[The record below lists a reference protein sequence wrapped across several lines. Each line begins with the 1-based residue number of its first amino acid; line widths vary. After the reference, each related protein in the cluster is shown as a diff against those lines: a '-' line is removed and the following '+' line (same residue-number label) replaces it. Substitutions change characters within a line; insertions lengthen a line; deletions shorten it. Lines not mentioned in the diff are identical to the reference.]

1 MKKFVII
8 LLIVCLLVG
17 GAVGYLLARQD
28 AGGSGEP
35 VALYDPE
42 NITAEEP
49 SETPEAPETPETP
62 ELSGPSEELPAV
74 KSIDYDAIGALHPMD
89 EIVGDVDGRPVTWGD
104 YYYWLCDMGQQA
116 ETYIRTM
123 AMYGQRLDWND
134 KMSAESEQTFAE
146 YVVQLAQDC
155 IRQLCTV
162 EAVAEENETAL
173 KAEDEAALAGQLAQ
187 DIVDACGEGAS
198 EEDFYAYLEEN
209 RISREM
215 YDRLGKL
222 NYLFQNT
229 FTDLY
234 GENGEKVSEEDALA
248 YLKDNNYLCA
258 AHILF
263 MTIDQSTHE
272 TLDEASVAQKL
283 EQAKAVSDELRA
295 IEDRDE
301 RVKRFAELKEQYCED
316 TGKSAY
322 PDGYL
327 FTAGTMVAEFE
338 DGLSG
343 LEDYEVSEPILSGY
357 GYHVIMRLPLSA
369 DMTVFNAEG
378 NARSLYAS
386 AQFSAMVSGRIE
398 QSVLTLGDELASFDL
413 TDYLV

>member
-8 LLIVCLLVG
+8 LLIVCLLLG
-17 GAVGYLLARQD
+17 GTVGYFLAREE
-28 AGGSGEP
+28 AKGSGEP

-42 NITAEEP
+42 NVIAAEP
-49 SETPEAPETPETP
+49 SQTPETPETA
-62 ELSGPSEELPAV
+62 ETTEETELPAV

-116 ETYIRTM
+116 ESYIYTM
-123 AMYGQRLDWND
+123 ALYGQRLDWND
-134 KMSAESEQTFAE
+134 KISADSEQTFAE

-162 EAVAEENETAL
+162 EAVAEENGAAL
-173 KAEDEAALAGQLAQ
+173 KAEDETALAEQLAQ

-229 FTDLY
+229 YTDLY
-234 GENGEKVSEEDALA
+234 GENGEKVSEEDAIA
-248 YLKDNNYLCA
+248 YLEDGNYLCA
-258 AHILF
+258 AQILF
-263 MTIDQSTHE
+263 LTLDMNTYE
-272 TLDEASVAQKL
+272 TLDEAILEQKL
-283 EQAKAVSDELRA
+283 EQAKAISDELRA
-295 IEDRDE
+295 IEDKDE

-316 TGKSAY
+316 TVKSVY

-327 FTAGTMVAEFE
+327 FVAGTMLTEFE
-338 DGLSG
+338 ESIKA
-343 LEDYEVSEPILSGY
+343 LEEYEVSEPVISGS
-357 GYHVIMRLPLSA
+357 GYHVVMRLPLSA
-369 DMTVFNAEG
+369 DMAIYNNGAS
-378 NARSLYAS
+378 ARSVYAS
-386 AQFSAMVSGRIE
+386 AQFSAMMSGRIE
-398 QSVLTLGDELASFDL
+398 QSVLTLSDELAAFDL
-413 TDYLV
+413 TDYLK